1 MRQTAKRCNH
11 SGALKVDKYKVD
23 IFRAEIDSIDNELIA
38 LFMRRMD
45 CSRAVAEYKKANN
58 IPILNAGREDEIL
71 NSVAQKGGEYGE
83 YARELYKKIMEL
95 SRDLQEKM
103 M

>member
-1 MRQTAKRCNH
+1 MKDLTE
-11 SGALKVDKYKVD
+11 
-23 IFRAEIDSIDNELIA
+23 IRAEIDSIDNELIA

-58 IPILNAGREDEIL
+58 IPILNTDREDEIL
-71 NSVAQKGGEYGE
+71 NSVEQKGGEYGE

-95 SRDLQEKM
+95 SRDLQGEVISNKE
-103 M
+103 

>member
-1 MRQTAKRCNH
+1 MKDLTE
-11 SGALKVDKYKVD
+11 
-23 IFRAEIDSIDNELIA
+23 IRAEIDSIDNELIA

-58 IPILNAGREDEIL
+58 IPILNAGREEEIL
-71 NSVAQKGGEYGE
+71 NSVEQKGGEYGE

-95 SRDLQEKM
+95 SRELQGEVISNR
-103 M
+103 

>member
-1 MRQTAKRCNH
+1 MKDLTE
-11 SGALKVDKYKVD
+11 
-23 IFRAEIDSIDNELIA
+23 IRAEIDSIDNELIA
-38 LFMRRMD
+38 LFTRRMD

-58 IPILNAGREDEIL
+58 IPILNSDREDEIL

-95 SRDLQEKM
+95 SRELQGEVIRNKE
-103 M
+103 